1 MQPCAFCRL
10 KPYDPTSS
18 GRNLVAPATSR
29 CCRVFTNCPHL
40 RHICVCLVVAALS
53 KRTKTRRATQPQPPS
68 LSVSST
74 HPASRVQ
81 ARWCAQCSRMRSTCA
96 AAPRAR
102 NHHLS
107 ARHTPHVRHTCVTP
121 QNPSHM
127 RPTVTHA
134 ASQRSYS
141 SPTARRSARDQ
152 PGRRSLAAVFSRGVQ
167 PNSTRVSI
175 CARLCATHM
184 PLTCQSPWT
193 RSTNRRCRGP
203 RFST

>member
-1 MQPCAFCRL
+1 MPRHSYTRGRASLPAGAAGAALSHASLNTLFARHVARSRYSCCISISIASFSTAACSRVPCRL

-127 RPTVTHA
+127 CSTLLYAPDGNA
-134 ASQRSYS
+134 CC
-141 SPTARRSARDQ
+141 
-152 PGRRSLAAVFSRGVQ
+152 LA
-167 PNSTRVSI
+167 TI
-175 CARLCATHM
+175 I
-184 PLTCQSPWT
+184 
-193 RSTNRRCRGP
+193 
-203 RFST
+203 

>member
-1 MQPCAFCRL
+1 MTIASPLIHPWPRQPAGAAGAALSHASLNTLFARSRYSCCISISIASFSTAACSRVPCRL

-18 GRNLVAPATSR
+18 GRNLVAPATSW

-74 HPASRVQ
+74 HPASRVK

-121 QNPSHM
+121 QNPSH
-127 RPTVTHA
+127 
-134 ASQRSYS
+134 
-141 SPTARRSARDQ
+141 
-152 PGRRSLAAVFSRGVQ
+152 
-167 PNSTRVSI
+167 I
-175 CARLCATHM
+175 CAR
-184 PLTCQSPWT
+184 
-193 RSTNRRCRGP
+193 R
-203 RFST
+203 